1 MKDGYAKIST
11 GEEVLIGRYTV
22 EIRDAYMYYRI
33 ERYMI
38 DHPESTRKKA
48 GQIARHAW
56 RQKASKSMEVKQ
68 S

>member
-1 MKDGYAKIST
+1 MKDGYTKSPS
-11 GEEVLIGRYTV
+11 GETVLIGKYTV
-22 EIRDAYMYYRI
+22 EIREAYMYYRI

-38 DHPESTRKKA
+38 DHPEKTRKQA

-56 RQKASKSMEVKQ
+56 RQKAAKSMEVQ

>member
-1 MKDGYAKIST
+1 MRDGYAKIDT

-38 DHPESTRKKA
+38 DHPTATRKKA
-48 GQIARHAW
+48 GQMARHAW
-56 RQKASKSMEVKQ
+56 RLKAAKSMESV
-68 S
+68 

>member
-1 MKDGYAKIST
+1 MKDGYAQIAS
-11 GEEVLIGRYTV
+11 GEKVLIGKYTV

-48 GQIARHAW
+48 GQMARHAW
-56 RQKASKSMEVKQ
+56 RQKAAKSMEVQQ